1 MTSNPCAEIVDEP
14 EKARER
20 YLTARHDLRRTFATR
35 LRAHGVHE
43 YDIQDLLGH
52 SKPGVTTVYARA
64 THAALE
70 AAVQKLIEPIGQ
82 VVEFE
87 RKAG

>member
-1 MTSNPCAEIVDEP
+1 MEFTN
-14 EKARER
+14 
-20 YLTARHDLRRTFATR
+20 TTFR
-35 LRAHGVHE
+35 I
-43 YDIQDLLGH
+43 YWPF
-52 SKPGVTTVYARA
+52 KPRVMTVYARA

-70 AAVQKLIEPIGQ
+70 AAVEKLIEPIGQ